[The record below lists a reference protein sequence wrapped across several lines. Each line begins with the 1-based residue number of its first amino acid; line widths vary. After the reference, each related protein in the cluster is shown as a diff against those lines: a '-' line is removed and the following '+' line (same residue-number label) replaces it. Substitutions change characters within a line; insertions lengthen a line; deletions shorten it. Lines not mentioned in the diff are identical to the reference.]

1 MTAISVREMTP
12 IVGKTEALK
21 SRLNR
26 AASVMSRHGANS
38 WVTQVMAGDGAG
50 DFHLYATYA
59 NYSDAAKAFTAFSSD
74 PDMIKIQKER
84 ETDQAGHMRGPL
96 IGRLVYGSPAIGTD
110 MPVSVHRDFHMPRA
124 NMSKVLDIMPSFE
137 ESLKPMGVE
146 IAVGTM
152 LIGEDHEMTRSIYR
166 FSSLQHWGES
176 IDKMLVDKKL
186 QSLFAQAGE
195 IGTLKKSRMM
205 VRI

>member
-1 MTAISVREMTP
+1 
-12 IVGKTEALK
+12 
-21 SRLNR
+21 
-26 AASVMSRHGANS
+26 
-38 WVTQVMAGDGAG
+38 
-50 DFHLYATYA
+50 
-59 NYSDAAKAFTAFSSD
+59 
-74 PDMIKIQKER
+74 
-84 ETDQAGHMRGPL
+84 
-96 IGRLVYGSPAIGTD
+96 
-110 MPVSVHRDFHMPRA
+110 
-124 NMSKVLDIMPSFE
+124 MPSFE

-176 IDKMLVDKKL
+176 IDKMLIDTKL
-186 QSLFAQAGE
+186 QSLFSQAGE